1 MKFLIQDN
9 MLNDDNSHKIKDAVV
24 DYPHEFVGMIPFS
37 DEITSANPIIGTD
50 YIPYGSTSFIIK
62 SAELGFKGLHF
73 DLKQFNYQEA
83 VKNRKDMLN
92 NGSIVKLE
100 DCINIL
106 ETKAPE
112 SEWFVRPSEDL
123 KQFSGQVMNAKDCAE
138 WLKDRMLC
146 ASSGS
151 YQLSKDT
158 MIVLAEPKNI
168 LAEWRWF
175 IIDGKVISGSLYR
188 KQRQLYKKHETDADI
203 IKEAQQLADGWLP
216 SPCCVMDTAIIE
228 ESSDTKIVEFN
239 CINASGFYDN
249 DISAIFKTLWEYHT

>member
-9 MLNDDNSHKIKDAVV
+9 MLNEGNLQKIKDAVIN
-24 DYPHEFVGMIPFS
+24 YPHEFVGMLPFS
-37 DEITSANPIIGTD
+37 DEITSVNPIIGVD

-62 SAELGFKGLHF
+62 SAGLGFKGLYF

-92 NGSIVKLE
+92 IGSIVPLE
-100 DCINIL
+100 NCVSIL
-106 ETKAPE
+106 ETKEPE

-123 KQFSGQVMNAKDCAE
+123 KQFSGQVMNAMDCAE

-151 YQLSKDT
+151 YQLLKDT
-158 MIVLAEPKNI
+158 MVVLAAPKTI

-175 IIDGKVISGSLYR
+175 IVEGEVILGSLYR
-188 KQRQLYKKHETDADI
+188 KQGQLFKKHETDADI
-203 IKEAQQLADGWLP
+203 IIEAQQLADGWLP
-216 SPCCVMDTAIIE
+216 SLCCVMDTAIIE
-228 ESSDTKIVEFN
+228 ESPDTKIVEFN

-249 DISAIFKTLWEYHT
+249 DISAIFKALWDYHT

>member
-9 MLNDDNSHKIKDAVV
+9 MLYDDTLQKIKNAIIN
-24 DYPHEFVGMIPFS
+24 YSHEFVGMIPFS
-37 DEITSANPIIGTD
+37 DEITSVNPITGID

-92 NGSIVKLE
+92 NGSITTLE
-100 DCINIL
+100 ECIQIL
-106 ETKAPE
+106 ETKEPE

-123 KQFSGQVMNAKDCAE
+123 KQFSGQVMTAIDCAE

-158 MIVLAEPKNI
+158 MILLSEPKTI

-175 IIDGKVISGSLYR
+175 IVDRKVISGSLYR
-188 KQRQLYKKHETDADI
+188 KQRQLYKKRETDIDI
-203 IKEAQQLADGWLP
+203 IKEAQQLANGWLP

-249 DISAIFKTLWEYHT
+249 DISAVFKALWDYHL

>member
-9 MLNDDNSHKIKDAVV
+9 MLHDDNLQKIKDAVIN
-24 DYPHEFVGMIPFS
+24 YPYEFVGMVPFS
-37 DEITSANPIIGTD
+37 DEITSATPIIGNG

-62 SAELGFKGLHF
+62 SAELGFRGLHF
-73 DLKQFNYQEA
+73 DLKQFNYHEA

-92 NGSIVKLE
+92 IGSIVTLE
-100 DCINIL
+100 ECISIL
-106 ETKAPE
+106 ETKVPE

-158 MIVLAEPKNI
+158 MIVLAEPKTI

-175 IIDGKVISGSLYR
+175 IVDGKVISGSLYR
-188 KQRQLYKKHETDADI
+188 KEGQLYKKRETDIDI
-203 IKEAQQLADGWLP
+203 IILAQQLADGWLP

-249 DISAIFKTLWEYHT
+249 DIQAIFKALWDYHL